1 LPDALGALAQFPV
14 SLLQVRGIFMSSA
27 QEVIECLSQ
36 FAPPTLAAD
45 WDNVGWLVG
54 DQSRDILRIMTCLTI
69 TPDVIDEAEAGRA
82 DLIVTHHPL
91 PFRAVK
97 SVSSATTVGRL
108 LLRLI
113 SAKIAVYSPHTAF
126 DSARAGINQHLAI
139 GLGLEEIVPLIPA
152 EEGDPEIGQGRCG
165 IVPGEISLMEM
176 AERLKRF
183 LVIEKLQVVGKNDQR
198 ISRAAI
204 ACGSGG
210 SFLEVAADLGC
221 DCFITGEAS
230 YHTCLEAEARGV
242 ALLLPG
248 HFASERF
255 ALDTLAD
262 YLRDLLTGVEVWACR
277 CERDPLRSL

>member
-1 LPDALGALAQFPV
+1 
-14 SLLQVRGIFMSSA
+14 MSSA
-27 QEVIECLSQ
+27 LEVIECLNQ
-36 FAPPTLAAD
+36 FAPPSLAAD

-54 DQSRDILRIMTCLTI
+54 DQSRNISRIMTCLTI
-69 TPDVIDEAEAGRA
+69 TSDVIAEAEAGQA

-91 PFRAVK
+91 PFRAVTNI
-97 SVSSATTVGRL
+97 SSTTTVGRL

-113 SAKIAVYSPHTAF
+113 TARIAVYSPHTAF

-139 GLGLEEIVPLIPA
+139 GLGLQEIAPILPA
-152 EEGDPEIGQGRCG
+152 EEADPEVGQGRWG
-165 IVPGEISLMEM
+165 TATGEITLAEM

-183 LVIEKLQVVGKNDQR
+183 LVIPKLQVVGEDDQR
-198 ISRAAI
+198 VSRVAI

-221 DCFITGEAS
+221 DCFITGEAT

-242 ALLLPG
+242 GLLLPG

-255 ALDTLAD
+255 ALETLAD
-262 YLRDLLTGVEVWACR
+262 YLRDLLTDVEVWACR
-277 CERDPLRSL
+277 CERDPLRSV